1 MSNECS
7 LAIVIVNYW
16 CLLHVALW
24 LVQIGFEKADVR
36 NAEGCGMRMH
46 QISRWCRQHAQQRQM
61 HLSRLLRSETC
72 VICAQIHEDKGHFW
86 MAHLIKSSI
95 DLLVELIME
104 QRITTVACFIHTHL
118 WIWNGIIKILHIVIH
133 FPLGPEG
140 DPNFNDIMWKSY
152 CHEEKFSIHTWR
164 SSQISLDWFVAQ
176 QHSD

>member
-1 MSNECS
+1 MLACYRYRELLVPVACGALACSNWFRE
-7 LAIVIVNYW
+7 
-16 CLLHVALW
+16 
-24 LVQIGFEKADVR
+24 
-36 NAEGCGMRMH
+36 
-46 QISRWCRQHAQQRQM
+46 SR
-61 HLSRLLRSETC
+61 RSECRRLRDADASDQQMMQTARTAAADASFSLTEERNVC
-72 VICAQIHEDKGHFW
+72 YLCSNTWGKGHFW

-152 CHEEKFSIHTWR
+152 RHEEKFSIHTWR